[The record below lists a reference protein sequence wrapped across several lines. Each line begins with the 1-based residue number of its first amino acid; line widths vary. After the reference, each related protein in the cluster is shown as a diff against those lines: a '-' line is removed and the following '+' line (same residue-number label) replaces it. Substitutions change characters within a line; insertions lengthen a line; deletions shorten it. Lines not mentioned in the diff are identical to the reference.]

1 MRNEIV
7 DNDLK
12 SNWEVGWEAML
23 DYIRGR
29 FGGNG
34 NYEQAS
40 RLSGGVTHLLK
51 LQSHCA
57 GKTHT

>member
-34 NYEQAS
+34 NSEQAGS
-40 RLSGGVTHLLK
+40 LVEFHI
-51 LQSHCA
+51 C
-57 GKTHT
+57 